1 MQSKFG
7 VLSAR
12 LFHPRLMI
20 DTCERSAQCLVSAIT
35 VTPESLTSGREGAST
50 KIPRGS
56 RRLLSRGLI
65 TVLVATG
72 GLVATS
78 YLIAPTSLDRGTVLT
93 MLPFAS
99 ALAVAALGQTLVVM
113 QGGIDLSVAGGLS
126 LYVVIVTKYPAGV
139 NGRLLPAIGIAI
151 LAAIIAGLVNGF
163 LIGRMQLNP
172 IVATLG
178 TNALLF
184 GAVLWYSAGIPTTT
198 TTRLAR
204 VGGGTWF
211 GVPILVYI
219 AVVTTAVVT
228 VVVKLTPVGRRFE
241 GVGANATSAFTS
253 GIRVRRYRGGAYVWA
268 QLLYCLAAILHASI
282 INQPTA
288 YEGNNYL
295 LPTVAAVVLG
305 GTSLLGG
312 RGNLVATAVAAL
324 FLSQLDQFVLAL
336 GVSYATRT
344 LVQAAALAVGVAL
357 YTIDWGRIA
366 RRFLGRRAP
375 TLAPT

>member
-1 MQSKFG
+1 M
-7 VLSAR
+7 V
-12 LFHPRLMI
+12 
-20 DTCERSAQCLVSAIT
+20 
-35 VTPESLTSGREGAST
+35 PETQTTGREDIKDAV
-50 KIPRGS
+50 PRGS
-56 RRLLSRGLI
+56 RRLLSRGLA

-72 GLVATS
+72 GLVVAS
-78 YLIAPTSLDRGTVLT
+78 LLFAPSSLSRGVLLT

-99 ALAVAALGQTLVVM
+99 ALVIASLGQTLVVM

-139 NGRLLPAIGIAI
+139 NARLLPAIGIAF
-151 LAAIIAGLVNGF
+151 LAAIVAGSLNGV
-163 LIGRMQLNP
+163 LIGRMRLNP

-184 GAVLWYSAGIPTTT
+184 GGVLWYTAGIPTTT
-198 TTRLAR
+198 TARLAKI
-204 VGGGTWF
+204 GGGLWL
-211 GVPILVYI
+211 GIPIPVYF

-228 VVVKLTPVGRRFE
+228 AVVKLTLPGRRFE
-241 GVGANATSAFTS
+241 GVGANPISAFTA
-253 GIRVRRYRGGAYVWA
+253 GIRVKRHRTGAYVWA
-268 QLLYCLAAILHASI
+268 QILYCLAAVLHAGI
-282 INQPTA
+282 VNQPTA

-312 RGNLVATAVAAL
+312 RGNLVATAIAAL

-344 LVQAAALAVGVAL
+344 LVQAAALGVGVAL
-357 YTIDWGRIA
+357 YTVNWA
-366 RRFLGRRAP
+366 SLALRFLGRRP
-375 TLAPT
+375 TSLAPT